1 MEEPIMR
8 FDPLREDRVDASV
21 DDLLWFLGELDP
33 DEFRTMAIRALDRV
47 HMDLGTGLVAPASED
62 DVAWYRYVEPGLTT
76 ATAEEVVALI
86 RHPEIL
92 KDRTKRL
99 IRGIWDTVY
108 REEYELRRP
117 ELEEAERVART
128 EASRGFGMAFAELTG
143 NRLPSTLAAGLNQ
156 VASVTFCPSAHI
168 GAFVSYISYPPDLV
182 VFFSAQHA
190 IGVAVP
196 EGEPEVGRPVHAETD
211 VMGVVPELS
220 GDDLLEML
228 RALGDANRL
237 RIIDLLSSGQLYA
250 QEIVGRLGIA
260 QSAVSRH
267 LSQLERAGLIQ
278 VEPRRGM
285 KYYAIDRDRVEA
297 MAETLRARVR

>member
-1 MEEPIMR
+1 
-8 FDPLREDRVDASV
+8 
-21 DDLLWFLGELDP
+21 
-33 DEFRTMAIRALDRV
+33 MAIGALDRV
-47 HMDLGTGLVAPASED
+47 HQDLGTGLAAPAPDEEG
-62 DVAWYRYVEPGLTT
+62 AWYRYVEPGLTT
-76 ATAEEVVALI
+76 ADAADVVQLI
-86 RHPEIL
+86 RDPEQL
-92 KDRTKRL
+92 KWRTMRL
-99 IRGIWDTVY
+99 IRGVWDTVY
-108 REEYELRRP
+108 REEYEQRRE
-117 ELEEAERVART
+117 ELEEAERIARV

-156 VASVTFCPSAHI
+156 VAGVTFCPSAHI

-182 VFFSAQHA
+182 VFFSAQNVISA
-190 IGVAVP
+190 STGLDA
-196 EGEPEVGRPVHAETD
+196 PEVEREPVRSDSGSVIKT
-211 VMGVVPELS
+211 LT

-297 MAETLRARVR
+297 LAETLRDRVR